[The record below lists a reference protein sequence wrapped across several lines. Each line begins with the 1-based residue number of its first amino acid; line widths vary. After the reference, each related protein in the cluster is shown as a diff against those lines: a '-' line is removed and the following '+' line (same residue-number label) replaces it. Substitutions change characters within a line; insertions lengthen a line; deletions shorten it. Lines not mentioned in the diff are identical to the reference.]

1 MNVYRKSLVIQLL
14 LFIVFFIMGA
24 NLIVGAYLG
33 ATMGWINYVLLG
45 VLIAFAVFGFVLY
58 KKEDPRIVVMT
69 PKEMNL
75 IKYLLYGYFFVYIV
89 HMILPSI
96 LTTVDQ
102 KMLSLVVGI
111 ILMGIASYGVNMQL
125 RLLKQK

>member
-33 ATMGWINYVLLG
+33 ATMGWLNYVLLG
-45 VLIAFAVFGFVLY
+45 LLIAFAVFGFILY
-58 KKEDPRIVVMT
+58 KKEDPRIVIMT
-69 PKEMNL
+69 PQEMNL
-75 IKYLLYGYFFVYIV
+75 IRYLLYGYFFVYIV

-96 LTTVDQ
+96 ITVDA
-102 KMLSLVVGI
+102 KMLSLVVGV
-111 ILMGIASYGVNMQL
+111 ILMGIATYGVTMQL

>member
-14 LFIVFFIMGA
+14 LFVVFFIMGA

-33 ATMGWINYVLLG
+33 ETMGWINFVLLG
-45 VLIAFAVFGFVLY
+45 VLIAFAVFGFILY

-75 IKYLLYGYFFVYIV
+75 IRYLLYGYFFVYIV
-89 HMILPSI
+89 HMILPSLI
-96 LTTVDQ
+96 LIDP
-102 KMLSLVVGI
+102 KILSLIVGV
-111 ILMGIASYGVNMQL
+111 ILMGIATYGVNMQL

>member
-24 NLIVGAYLG
+24 NIIVGAYLG
-33 ATMGWINYVLLG
+33 ETMGWINYVLLG
-45 VLIAFAVFGFVLY
+45 VLIAFAVFGFILY
-58 KKEDPRIVVMT
+58 KKEDLRIVLMT

-75 IKYLLYGYFFVYIV
+75 IRYLLYGYFFVYIV
-89 HMILPSI
+89 QMILPSI
-96 LTTVDQ
+96 ITVDP
-102 KMLSLVVGI
+102 KLLSLITGI
-111 ILMGIASYGVNMQL
+111 ILMGIASYGINMQL

>member
-58 KKEDPRIVVMT
+58 KKEDPRIVIMT

-75 IKYLLYGYFFVYIV
+75 IRYLLYGYFFVYIV

-96 LTTVDQ
+96 ITVEP

-111 ILMGIASYGVNMQL
+111 ILMGIATYGVNMQL

>member
-33 ATMGWINYVLLG
+33 ETYGWINFVLLG
-45 VLIAFAVFGFVLY
+45 VLIAFAVYGFILY
-58 KKEDPRIVVMT
+58 KKEDLRIVVML

-75 IKYLLYGYFFVYIV
+75 IRYLLYGYFFVYIV
-89 HMILPSI
+89 NMILPSLI
-96 LTTVDQ
+96 EVDP
-102 KMLSLVVGI
+102 KLVSTVVGV
-111 ILMGIASYGVNMQL
+111 ILMGIASYGIQMQI
-125 RLLKQK
+125 RLLNQK

>member
-96 LTTVDQ
+96 ITVDP
-102 KMLSLVVGI
+102 KMLSLVVGV
-111 ILMGIASYGVNMQL
+111 ILMGIATYGVTMQL

>member
-33 ATMGWINYVLLG
+33 TTMGWINFVLLG

-75 IKYLLYGYFFVYIV
+75 IRYLLYGYFFVYIV
-89 HMILPSI
+89 HMILPSLI
-96 LTTVDQ
+96 TVDP

-111 ILMGIASYGVNMQL
+111 ILMGIATYGITMQL